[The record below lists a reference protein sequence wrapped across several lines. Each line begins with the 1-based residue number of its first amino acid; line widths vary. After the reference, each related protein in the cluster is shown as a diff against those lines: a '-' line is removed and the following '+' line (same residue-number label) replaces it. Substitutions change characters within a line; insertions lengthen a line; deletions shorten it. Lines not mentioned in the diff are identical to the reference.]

1 MPNEQKTSSKKRI
14 WLIPVCILAAVA
26 LIAAI
31 VLAAKAERKAVLIKT
46 LTTFY
51 DALYIESD
59 LDAMKA
65 CIAEDAREDFES
77 VMSMG
82 GITPGYYR
90 NYVQDALLEIGTEF
104 IIGVRITSLSE
115 YGTSDIAKIQ
125 QTFPDTEKAVRAE
138 YEIIF
143 TDTNGEDHVYTNSM
157 IFVKVDNHWYM
168 STHLALPIGAN
179 MSISN
184 S

>member
-1 MPNEQKTSSKKRI
+1 MPKEQKTSSKKRI

-31 VLAAKAERKAVLIKT
+31 VLAAKAERKAVLTKT

-65 CIAEDAREDFES
+65 CIVEDAREDFES

-104 IIGVRITSLSE
+104 TIGVRITSLSE

-157 IFVKVDNHWYM
+157 IFVMVDNHWYM